1 MPIRVRKQGYGNEN
15 EIEYGEGE
23 QGSFPRPITVHHHGQ
38 AQEHKRASDRRQT
51 GHAKKS
57 QARANGDTLG
67 DQSQEI
73 ADAQVDH
80 GEPTPERPKA
90 FKDQFRVSAMR
101 GGTETHGH
109 FLYDDGHAKREDDEG
124 DEEPNSKSR
133 ARRCVG
139 NHTRAVILTQH
150 DKNSRSDKQPQ
161 QAKPG
166 EETSLGASR
175 EDTHAVM
182 RTIYVLV
189 GDNDVFLGDGLR
201 RYPRQR
207 S

>member
-38 AQEHKRASDRRQT
+38 AQEHKCASDRRPS

-57 QARANGDTLG
+57 QARANGDKLG

-90 FKDQFRVSAMR
+90 VKDQFRVSAMR

-109 FLYDDGHAKREDDEG
+109 FLYDDGHTKRENDEG
-124 DEEPNSKSR
+124 DEEPNSKPR
-133 ARRCVG
+133 ARRGVG
-139 NHTRAVILTQH
+139 NHTWAVVLPKH
-150 DKNSRSDKQPQ
+150 HENS
-161 QAKPG
+161 
-166 EETSLGASR
+166 GA
-175 EDTHAVM
+175 
-182 RTIYVLV
+182 
-189 GDNDVFLGDGLR
+189 NK
-201 RYPRQR
+201 
-207 S
+207 